1 MVSESCGEF
10 LGKLQEDFA
19 EPLKVNDVFLLFFV
33 VLVFHGEMMIL
44 ILCCCIGCMVSCI
57 AA

>member
-10 LGKLQEDFA
+10 LGKFQENVA
-19 EPLKVNDVFLLFFV
+19 EPLKVDDVFLLFFV
-33 VLVFHGEMMIL
+33 VLVFHGEIMIL
-44 ILCCCIGCMVSCI
+44 ILCCCIGRAVSCI